1 MLAELKSKAQGLRQD
16 HALRSLLAE
25 CRRLLSE
32 RGEANGPAIAQGI
45 VERIDALADDRRWR
59 FFDHLA
65 RDFSPDP
72 QAVLASAQAYAKN
85 PGAEQLMHL
94 THATEPPRQELFRR
108 LNRAA
113 GGTAAIVRLRRAL
126 LERLSKQP
134 QLQAV
139 EADLLHL
146 LSSWFNAGFLQMRRV
161 DWNSP
166 AQLLEQI
173 IRHEAV
179 HEIDGWDD
187 LRRRLQPDRRC
198 FAFFHPQLPD
208 EPLIFVEVALVGEMA
223 GAVAPLIDKK
233 SLPLASDHFK
243 VAVFYSISNCQPGL
257 RNVSLGNFLIK
268 RVADELKRELPQLK
282 TFCTLSPIPSLL
294 PWLTRLQ
301 RLDTLPGIKPQQA
314 ERGLQSLAVL
324 HKACGADLAGLTHAN
339 TLQALPTAAH
349 QALWRL
355 AALYLVLVSPTPQG
369 DPVARFHLDNG
380 ARLERL
386 NASANLSA
394 KGLKQSAGLM
404 VNYLYDLSRIET
416 CHDRFVHGRVV
427 HSRALSALL

>member
-1 MLAELKSKAQGLRQD
+1 VLAELKARAQVMRHD
-16 HALRSLLAE
+16 HALRGLLAE

-32 RGEANGPAIAQGI
+32 RGEANGPAIAQSI
-45 VERIDALADDRRWR
+45 VERIESLADDRRAR

-72 QAVLASAQAYAKN
+72 KAVLASAQAYARQ
-85 PGAEQLMHL
+85 PDAEQLMRL
-94 THATEPPRQELFRR
+94 TQVTEPPRQELFRR
-108 LNRAA
+108 LNRTP

-126 LERLSKQP
+126 LERLPKQP
-134 QLQAV
+134 QLLAV

-208 EPLIFVEVALVGEMA
+208 EPLIFVEVALVSDMA
-223 GAVAPLIDKK
+223 GAIAPLIDKK
-233 SLPLASDHFK
+233 SVPSGADSFK

-282 TFCTLSPIPSLL
+282 TFCTLSPIPTLV
-294 PWLTRLQ
+294 PWLTKTKRF
-301 RLDTLPGIKPQQA
+301 DDLPGIKPPQA
-314 ERGLQSLAVL
+314 ERAAHSLAHLRKV
-324 HKACGADLAGLTHAN
+324 CGDDLTGLSHAQ
-339 TLQALPTAAH
+339 TLNALPTAAH
-349 QALWRL
+349 QALWHL
-355 AALYLVLVSPTPQG
+355 AAVYLVFASPTPRG

-386 NASANLSA
+386 NANANLSS